1 MSFRVNSR
9 VRRSD
14 RRTDF
19 VCRATAVAL
28 LACTRVAF
36 ALPEDQQQPINIHAD
51 SAELDQNKNIAIYHG
66 SVKMEQGTMLVTGD
80 KMTIELEDQQV
91 VRIIAEGDRAHYEQQ
106 IKPEESK
113 VFADAKKITYFTEE
127 ERVELAGNAHLTQD
141 NNEFTGELIKYNT
154 NEGKVDASSN
164 GQGSVQMIL
173 QPSTLKK
180 PQGQQKPT
188 PPKPNASSSPQ
199 PKPPTTP

>member
-1 MSFRVNSR
+1 
-9 VRRSD
+9 VRRPN
-14 RRTDF
+14 RRIDF
-19 VCRATAVAL
+19 ACGVAAAVLLAVA
-28 LACTRVAF
+28 RVAV
-36 ALPEDQQQPINIHAD
+36 ALPEDAQQPINIHAD

-106 IKPEESK
+106 IKPDESK
-113 VFADAKKITYFTEE
+113 VLADAKKITYFTQEQ
-127 ERVELAGNAHLTQD
+127 RVELVTNAHLTQD

-173 QPSTLKK
+173 QPSALKK
-180 PQGQQKPT
+180 DPQKSA
-188 PPKPNASSSPQ
+188 PPKPAAPPATQ
-199 PKPPTTP
+199 QTPPTKP

>member
-1 MSFRVNSR
+1 
-9 VRRSD
+9 VRRRD
-14 RRTDF
+14 RRIDF
-19 VCRATAVAL
+19 VCSATAAAL
-28 LACTRVAF
+28 LAIARAAL

-66 SVKMEQGTMLVTGD
+66 SVKMEQGTMLVTGA

-106 IKPEESK
+106 IKPDESK
-113 VFADAKKITYFTEE
+113 VLADAKKITYFTAEQ
-127 ERVELAGNAHLTQD
+127 RVELAGNAHLTQD

-173 QPSTLKK
+173 QPSTVKK
-180 PQGQQKPT
+180 PPAQQKPAPAKPAT
-188 PPKPNASSSPQ
+188 PAPAKPTS
-199 PKPPTTP
+199 PTTP

>member
-1 MSFRVNSR
+1 MIA
-9 VRRSD
+9 
-14 RRTDF
+14 
-19 VCRATAVAL
+19 RA
-28 LACTRVAF
+28 AF

-51 SAELDQNKNIAIYHG
+51 SAELDQNKNVAIYHG
-66 SVKMEQGTMLVTGD
+66 SVKMEQGTMLVRGD

-106 IKPEESK
+106 IKPDESK
-113 VFADAKKITYFTEE
+113 VFADAKKITYFTAEQ
-127 ERVELAGNAHLTQD
+127 RVELAGNAHLTQD

-180 PQGQQKPT
+180 QQDQQKAPAKPDTSAPAQPAPT
-188 PPKPNASSSPQ
+188 KP
-199 PKPPTTP
+199 